1 MFPVKSGLR
10 LILLSSVLALT
21 VSPVLRAQREKLPPE
36 DRDFVEKNWPEA
48 KKTQTGLRYIVL
60 SEGQGDTPKP
70 GDRVSVLYVGRL
82 LQGKVFDSNDDKE
95 HPFIFR
101 VRRDMVIEGWDQVLQ
116 MMKKGE
122 KRLVIIPPELA
133 YGTRG
138 QPPKIPRNS
147 TLVFEIELLD
157 FKKE

>member
-1 MFPVKSGLR
+1 MKTGLR
-10 LILLSSVLALT
+10 SLLLCCVLALT
-21 VSPVLRAQREKLPPE
+21 VLPAARAQREKLPPE

-48 KKTQTGLRYIVL
+48 KKTQTGIRYIVL
-60 SEGQGDTPKP
+60 SEGSGETPKP

-82 LQGKVFDSNDDKE
+82 LQGKIFDSNDDKE
-95 HPFIFR
+95 HPFVFR
-101 VRRDMVIEGWDQVLQ
+101 VRRDMVIEGWDQIIQ
-116 MMKKGE
+116 FMKKGE

-147 TLVFEIELLD
+147 TLVFEMELID
-157 FKKE
+157 VKKD